1 MITRNIEVFMKNEIS
16 TLDYFLYC
24 ELLNSKALQS
34 QAKVISANKNI
45 NVIKCQISELNKEL
59 SQVIEKIADGNKKLR
74 IEIKLY
80 GLIYPLDSEWKPSLY
95 SFLLE
100 KLNKEDER
108 LEKSDIETAGYC
120 LTLNKI
126 IQGKSAYLNN
136 WEFNSEDIVIS
147 NASWACV
154 HFDELS
160 PKLYSEFKKSQLF
173 IARDI
178 ENLKQANLS
187 IEELITEVNKIIIK
201 NIPFNLFTNMIQA
214 EISWSDKLNQEN
226 KESLDSMINSFFIE
240 DIFAAIK
247 KFENGNANTLLKEY
261 LNPSIDES
269 KRIDLRKNIDLIN
282 KSLMPNNQADGS
294 FASKY
299 PLRFSQSFCVNQIIK
314 HYKAE
319 GGFYSVNGPP
329 GTGKT
334 TLLKDI
340 IANIIIQRAKQ
351 ISKFQTPDETLK
363 FIGNLQKKKYV
374 YALNPSLTG
383 YEIVVASSNNGAV
396 ENISKE
402 IPKRDSIDLDM
413 PHCAYF
419 AEYASKLNKED
430 CWGLLCATLGNSKN
444 KSNFISALCYDE
456 IISQS
461 NKHYAKY
468 CSNIKAPLS
477 KDKPEMTDKIE
488 SFKNFLYRVKNTDVS
503 SQWEKAKQ
511 EFTKALSKVKSLS
524 DEYTQNCDINMYIKE
539 IKSKQEA
546 IKNLENENK
555 DIDDKLNALNFN
567 SLEESLNNCC
577 LLIKSKE
584 TDLDSLNDLI
594 RYHKDLKPGFFAALF
609 NTARNKKWHKK
620 QNDLIKQIEDTIKQ
634 ISIAKNSK
642 QKIEQN
648 IKFVDSSSKKM
659 ADNLEAIN
667 IIKSA
672 VSQIQT
678 ELALKNPFKYN
689 NNDDKREKSSPFMLN
704 EDGSDTALF
713 KAKKELFV
721 KALKLQ
727 ELTILANAGKFCT
740 NIGLIEKYLSN
751 NLDKELYKNSDI
763 LEIVRSL
770 FFVIPVISTTFASF
784 SRLFSFTQD
793 EFIGYL
799 MIDEAGQAA
808 LPATLGALI
817 RSKRAIVV
825 GDPLQLEPVV
835 TIPKNIN
842 TALLEYTKAN
852 LAFDLYNNSVQTRA
866 DMSQFYGTYLN
877 QGETKIWV
885 GSPLRVHNRCNKIMF
900 DISNETTYDGLM
912 IQGKKEKDEIN
923 VPSCFIDAKTWE
935 GSDKYCN
942 FNEMQI
948 VKNILQILYSNYEP
962 SVKEDES
969 KYISI
974 VSPFRSVVFALKSM
988 IKSDF
993 SQLSNKITV
1002 GTIHTMQGKE
1012 SRVVI
1017 FVLGGKEEGARKWA
1031 SSKPNLLNVAVTRA
1045 KERLIVVGIKN
1056 NWENQ
1061 QYFKV
1066 AIDKLPVIDKLGK

>member
-1 MITRNIEVFMKNEIS
+1 
-16 TLDYFLYC
+16 
-24 ELLNSKALQS
+24 
-34 QAKVISANKNI
+34 
-45 NVIKCQISELNKEL
+45 
-59 SQVIEKIADGNKKLR
+59 
-74 IEIKLY
+74 
-80 GLIYPLDSEWKPSLY
+80 
-95 SFLLE
+95 
-100 KLNKEDER
+100 
-108 LEKSDIETAGYC
+108 
-120 LTLNKI
+120 
-126 IQGKSAYLNN
+126 
-136 WEFNSEDIVIS
+136 
-147 NASWACV
+147 
-154 HFDELS
+154 
-160 PKLYSEFKKSQLF
+160 
-173 IARDI
+173 
-178 ENLKQANLS
+178 
-187 IEELITEVNKIIIK
+187 
-201 NIPFNLFTNMIQA
+201 
-214 EISWSDKLNQEN
+214 
-226 KESLDSMINSFFIE
+226 
-240 DIFAAIK
+240 
-247 KFENGNANTLLKEY
+247 
-261 LNPSIDES
+261 
-269 KRIDLRKNIDLIN
+269 
-282 KSLMPNNQADGS
+282 
-294 FASKY
+294 
-299 PLRFSQSFCVNQIIK
+299 
-314 HYKAE
+314 
-319 GGFYSVNGPP
+319 
-329 GTGKT
+329 
-334 TLLKDI
+334 
-340 IANIIIQRAKQ
+340 
-351 ISKFQTPDETLK
+351 
-363 FIGNLQKKKYV
+363 
-374 YALNPSLTG
+374 
-383 YEIVVASSNNGAV
+383 
-396 ENISKE
+396 
-402 IPKRDSIDLDM
+402 
-413 PHCAYF
+413 
-419 AEYASKLNKED
+419 
-430 CWGLLCATLGNSKN
+430 
-444 KSNFISALCYDE
+444 
-456 IISQS
+456 
-461 NKHYAKY
+461 
-468 CSNIKAPLS
+468 
-477 KDKPEMTDKIE
+477 MTDKIE

-539 IKSKQEA
+539 IKSKQEE

-689 NNDDKREKSSPFMLN
+689 DNDDKREKSSPFMLN

-751 NLDKELYKNSDI
+751 NLDKALYKNSDI

-948 VKNILQILYSNYEP
+948 VKNILQILYSNYEL

-974 VSPFRSVVFALKSM
+974 VSPFRAVVFALKSM

-1066 AIDKLPVIDKLGK
+1066 AIDKLPVIDKLE

>member
-1 MITRNIEVFMKNEIS
+1 
-16 TLDYFLYC
+16 
-24 ELLNSKALQS
+24 
-34 QAKVISANKNI
+34 
-45 NVIKCQISELNKEL
+45 
-59 SQVIEKIADGNKKLR
+59 
-74 IEIKLY
+74 
-80 GLIYPLDSEWKPSLY
+80 
-95 SFLLE
+95 
-100 KLNKEDER
+100 
-108 LEKSDIETAGYC
+108 
-120 LTLNKI
+120 
-126 IQGKSAYLNN
+126 
-136 WEFNSEDIVIS
+136 
-147 NASWACV
+147 
-154 HFDELS
+154 
-160 PKLYSEFKKSQLF
+160 
-173 IARDI
+173 
-178 ENLKQANLS
+178 
-187 IEELITEVNKIIIK
+187 
-201 NIPFNLFTNMIQA
+201 
-214 EISWSDKLNQEN
+214 
-226 KESLDSMINSFFIE
+226 
-240 DIFAAIK
+240 
-247 KFENGNANTLLKEY
+247 
-261 LNPSIDES
+261 
-269 KRIDLRKNIDLIN
+269 
-282 KSLMPNNQADGS
+282 
-294 FASKY
+294 
-299 PLRFSQSFCVNQIIK
+299 
-314 HYKAE
+314 
-319 GGFYSVNGPP
+319 
-329 GTGKT
+329 
-334 TLLKDI
+334 
-340 IANIIIQRAKQ
+340 
-351 ISKFQTPDETLK
+351 
-363 FIGNLQKKKYV
+363 
-374 YALNPSLTG
+374 
-383 YEIVVASSNNGAV
+383 
-396 ENISKE
+396 
-402 IPKRDSIDLDM
+402 
-413 PHCAYF
+413 
-419 AEYASKLNKED
+419 
-430 CWGLLCATLGNSKN
+430 
-444 KSNFISALCYDE
+444 
-456 IISQS
+456 
-461 NKHYAKY
+461 
-468 CSNIKAPLS
+468 
-477 KDKPEMTDKIE
+477 
-488 SFKNFLYRVKNTDVS
+488 
-503 SQWEKAKQ
+503 
-511 EFTKALSKVKSLS
+511 
-524 DEYTQNCDINMYIKE
+524 
-539 IKSKQEA
+539 
-546 IKNLENENK
+546 
-555 DIDDKLNALNFN
+555 
-567 SLEESLNNCC
+567 
-577 LLIKSKE
+577 
-584 TDLDSLNDLI
+584 
-594 RYHKDLKPGFFAALF
+594 
-609 NTARNKKWHKK
+609 
-620 QNDLIKQIEDTIKQ
+620 
-634 ISIAKNSK
+634 
-642 QKIEQN
+642 
-648 IKFVDSSSKKM
+648 M

-689 NNDDKREKSSPFMLN
+689 DNDDKREKSSPFMLN

-948 VKNILQILYSNYEP
+948 VKNILQILYSTYEP
-962 SVKEDES
+962 AVKEDES

-1066 AIDKLPVIDKLGK
+1066 AIDKLPVIDKLE

>member
-1 MITRNIEVFMKNEIS
+1 M
-16 TLDYFLYC
+16 
-24 ELLNSKALQS
+24 A
-34 QAKVISANKNI
+34 
-45 NVIKCQISELNKEL
+45 
-59 SQVIEKIADGNKKLR
+59 
-74 IEIKLY
+74 
-80 GLIYPLDSEWKPSLY
+80 
-95 SFLLE
+95 
-100 KLNKEDER
+100 
-108 LEKSDIETAGYC
+108 
-120 LTLNKI
+120 
-126 IQGKSAYLNN
+126 
-136 WEFNSEDIVIS
+136 
-147 NASWACV
+147 
-154 HFDELS
+154 
-160 PKLYSEFKKSQLF
+160 
-173 IARDI
+173 
-178 ENLKQANLS
+178 
-187 IEELITEVNKIIIK
+187 
-201 NIPFNLFTNMIQA
+201 
-214 EISWSDKLNQEN
+214 
-226 KESLDSMINSFFIE
+226 
-240 DIFAAIK
+240 
-247 KFENGNANTLLKEY
+247 
-261 LNPSIDES
+261 
-269 KRIDLRKNIDLIN
+269 KNID
-282 KSLMPNNQADGS
+282 S
-294 FASKY
+294 FY
-299 PLRFSQSFCVNQIIK
+299 
-314 HYKAE
+314 
-319 GGFYSVNGPP
+319 
-329 GTGKT
+329 
-334 TLLKDI
+334 
-340 IANIIIQRAKQ
+340 
-351 ISKFQTPDETLK
+351 
-363 FIGNLQKKKYV
+363 
-374 YALNPSLTG
+374 
-383 YEIVVASSNNGAV
+383 
-396 ENISKE
+396 
-402 IPKRDSIDLDM
+402 
-413 PHCAYF
+413 
-419 AEYASKLNKED
+419 
-430 CWGLLCATLGNSKN
+430 
-444 KSNFISALCYDE
+444 
-456 IISQS
+456 
-461 NKHYAKY
+461 
-468 CSNIKAPLS
+468 
-477 KDKPEMTDKIE
+477 
-488 SFKNFLYRVKNTDVS
+488 
-503 SQWEKAKQ
+503 
-511 EFTKALSKVKSLS
+511 
-524 DEYTQNCDINMYIKE
+524 
-539 IKSKQEA
+539 
-546 IKNLENENK
+546 
-555 DIDDKLNALNFN
+555 
-567 SLEESLNNCC
+567 
-577 LLIKSKE
+577 
-584 TDLDSLNDLI
+584 
-594 RYHKDLKPGFFAALF
+594 
-609 NTARNKKWHKK
+609 
-620 QNDLIKQIEDTIKQ
+620 
-634 ISIAKNSK
+634 
-642 QKIEQN
+642 
-648 IKFVDSSSKKM
+648 
-659 ADNLEAIN
+659 

-689 NNDDKREKSSPFMLN
+689 DNDDKREKSSPFMLN

-948 VKNILQILYSNYEP
+948 VKNILQILYYTYEP
-962 SVKEDES
+962 AVKEDES

-1066 AIDKLPVIDKLGK
+1066 AIDKLPVIDELGK